1 MQESLNREAEM
12 ESWELG
18 GRGFS
23 QVVLAAGFACAAI
36 VLSAPWAVRFGL
48 VDRPRG
54 RRQHKHAVPLTGGF
68 AIFAAFALVYL
79 ASAPRI
85 EPSLLYSLL
94 LPAGV
99 LLVAGIL
106 DDLFELSAVVKL
118 VFQIA
123 AVLVA
128 VLLGD
133 LRIESLGNLFGGGE
147 IVLGAWAVPFTVFA
161 VVGVINAVN
170 MIDGMDGLAAMIVIA
185 ALGWLAV
192 SAFSMGATGQIT
204 LMLILAGA
212 VAGFLVFNF
221 RLPWRQQAEVFMG
234 DSGSAVLGFL
244 LAWFAIHLSQG
255 AGSALYPISAV
266 WILGLPVMDALAL
279 ILRRPLHGRSPMAGA
294 RDHVHHVLFGSGLC
308 YRATISTLVLSSAM
322 CGAVGVYGA
331 LFSVP
336 EHFLFAILV
345 AVFGGHLVYTELRS
359 RGWVGRRREL
369 VSGGRPERADTAA
382 AKGARPLMDV

>member
-1 MQESLNREAEM
+1 M
-12 ESWELG
+12 EFWELG
-18 GRGFS
+18 GQGFS
-23 QVVLAAGFACAAI
+23 RMLLAGGFACAAI
-36 VLSAPWAVRFGL
+36 VFSAPWAIRFGL

-85 EPSLLYSLL
+85 EPSMLYSLL
-94 LPAGV
+94 LPAGL

-106 DDLFELSAVVKL
+106 DDLFELSAIVKL
-118 VFQIA
+118 LFQVT
-123 AVLVA
+123 AVLIA

-147 IVLGAWAVPFTVFA
+147 ILLGAWAVPFTVFA
-161 VVGVINAVN
+161 IVGVINAVN
-170 MIDGMDGLAAMIVIA
+170 MIDGMDGLAAMLVIA

-192 SAFSMGATGQIT
+192 SALSIGAMGEIT
-204 LMLILAGA
+204 LMVILAGA
-212 VAGFLVFNF
+212 VIGFLVFNF

-244 LAWFAIHLSQG
+244 LAWFAVKLSQG
-255 AGSALYPISAV
+255 TGSALYPISAV
-266 WILGLPVMDALAL
+266 WILGLPIMDAVAL

-308 YRATISTLVLSSAM
+308 YRATVSTLVLCSAM
-322 CGAVGVYGA
+322 CGAIGVYGS
-331 LFSVP
+331 LFRVP
-336 EHFLFAILV
+336 EYFLFAILLS
-345 AVFGGHLVYTELRS
+345 VFGVHLVYTELRS
-359 RGWVGRRREL
+359 RGRLGRRRGL
-369 VSGGRPERADTAA
+369 VLVAGARPEREDSAA
-382 AKGARPLMDV
+382 AKSARPVMDA